1 MTAEPLELALTAS
14 PSDADVAAILAGL
27 DDARPASLP
36 PFRAEPLAVLLRD
49 RTGRL
54 CGGLHGHTV
63 WGWLAIKHLW
73 IESDWRGRGYGRR
86 LMACAED
93 EARRR
98 GCRGAYVTTF
108 SFQAP
113 DFYQCCGYRLVASA
127 DDFPPGHRHL
137 AFRKPL

>member
-1 MTAEPLELALTAS
+1 
-14 PSDADVAAILAGL
+14 
-27 DDARPASLP
+27 
-36 PFRAEPLAVLLRD
+36 
-49 RTGRL
+49 
-54 CGGLHGHTV
+54 
-63 WGWLAIKHLW
+63 
-73 IESDWRGRGYGRR
+73 
-86 LMACAED
+86 MACAED

-113 DFYQCCGYRLVASA
+113 DFYQRCGYRLVASA